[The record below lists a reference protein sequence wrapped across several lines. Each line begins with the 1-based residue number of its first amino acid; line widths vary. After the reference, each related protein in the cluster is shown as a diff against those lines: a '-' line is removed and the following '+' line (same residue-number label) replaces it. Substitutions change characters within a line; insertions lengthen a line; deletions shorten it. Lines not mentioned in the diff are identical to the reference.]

1 MGSDGDPLSAARL
14 MRRAPVLVA
23 LALLATAAARAMR
36 WECLA
41 HGGFPRCRRAA
52 LLCHRHGQ
60 GRARVNGSK
69 REVQPYADVG
79 IWPKKGLR
87 GVVHFRLSHRL
98 GGGAVVLSLAGQH
111 LHLAAGASDAW
122 AADPRMDAAIVAA
135 MRSAE
140 SMTVSGRDARAPVCR
155 HPIR

>member
-1 MGSDGDPLSAARL
+1 
-14 MRRAPVLVA
+14 
-23 LALLATAAARAMR
+23 
-36 WECLA
+36 
-41 HGGFPRCRRAA
+41 
-52 LLCHRHGQ
+52 
-60 GRARVNGSK
+60 
-69 REVQPYADVG
+69 VQPYADVG

-140 SMTVSGRDARAPVCR
+140 SMTVSGRDRAGACLPTPYPLSGAATAMDAAALACAG
-155 HPIR
+155 H